1 MNTIPDMEGRLLL
14 LGAGRMGTAMLRGWL
29 SSGLPGERIMV
40 LDPAPS
46 EEVRRM
52 ARDAGLILNPST
64 GEAGKISVLVAAVK
78 PQVMDEA
85 ISDITPLL
93 PTDGTPL
100 ILSIAAGRT
109 IASFKRHFGKETPV
123 IRAMPNTPAAIGEGI
138 TGFAASPEVSEAQK
152 DMARALLSALGEV
165 VEVADESLIDAVTAV
180 SGSGPAYVFLLA
192 ECLAEA
198 GVRQGLP
205 PELAA
210 RLAQA
215 TISGAGAL
223 LKEAGKEPAAL
234 RQAVTS
240 PGGTTAAALEVLM
253 DDREGLCRLMERAV
267 DAAARRSRELA
278 GEKTG

>member
-1 MNTIPDMEGRLLL
+1 MNAIPDMEGRLLL

-29 SSGLPGERIMV
+29 ASGLPAERIVV

-46 EEVRRM
+46 EEVRRLTG
-52 ARDAGLILNPST
+52 DAGAILNPPA
-64 GEAGKISVLVAAVK
+64 GELGNVSVLVAAVK

-85 ISDITPLL
+85 LSGIVPALSAG
-93 PTDGTPL
+93 GTPL

-109 IASFKRHFGKETPV
+109 IASFKRHFGEDAPV

-138 TGFAASPEVSEAQK
+138 TGFAASAEVSAAQK

-215 TISGAGAL
+215 TVSGAGAL
-223 LKEAGKEPAAL
+223 LKASGEAPAAL
-234 RQAVTS
+234 RRAVTS

-267 DAAARRSRELA
+267 AAAARHSRELA
-278 GEKTG
+278 GGKD

>member
-1 MNTIPDMEGRLLL
+1 MNAIPDMEGRLLL

-29 SSGLPGERIMV
+29 ASGMPADRIVV

-46 EEVRRM
+46 EEALRLIGE
-52 ARDAGLILNPST
+52 AGIALNPSPEET
-64 GEAGKISVLVAAVK
+64 GPASVLVAAVK

-85 ISDITPLL
+85 LSGIAPRL
-93 PTDGTPL
+93 PGDGPPL

-109 IASFKRHFGKETPV
+109 IASFKRHFGGDAPV
-123 IRAMPNTPAAIGEGI
+123 VRAMPNTPAAIGAGI
-138 TGFAASPEVSEAQK
+138 TGFAASPEVDEAQK
-152 DMARALLSALGEV
+152 ALARALLSALGEV

-205 PELAA
+205 ADLAA
-210 RLAQA
+210 KLAQA
-215 TISGAGAL
+215 TVSGAGAL
-223 LKEAGKEPAAL
+223 LGASGEDPAAL
-234 RQAVTS
+234 RRAVTS

-253 DDREGLCRLMERAV
+253 DDADGLCRLMERAV
-267 DAAARRSRELA
+267 AAAARRSRELA
-278 GEKTG
+278 GDGK

>member
-1 MNTIPDMEGRLLL
+1 MNAIPDMEGRLLL

-29 SSGLPGERIMV
+29 ASGLPAGRIVV

-46 EEVRRM
+46 EEVRHL
-52 ARDAGLILNPST
+52 AGGAGPVLNPPAD
-64 GEAGKISVLVAAVK
+64 ELEDVAVLVAAVK

-85 ISDITPLL
+85 LSGIVPALSA
-93 PTDGTPL
+93 GRTPL

-109 IASFKRHFGKETPV
+109 IASFKRHFGESAPV

-138 TGFAASPEVSEAQK
+138 TGFAASPEVSAAQK

-180 SGSGPAYVFLLA
+180 SGSGPAYVFFLA

-215 TISGAGAL
+215 TVSGAGAL
-223 LKEAGKEPAAL
+223 LKTSGEKPAAL
-234 RQAVTS
+234 RRAVTS

-253 DDREGLCRLMERAV
+253 NDREGLCRLMERAV
-267 DAAARRSRELA
+267 AAAARRSRELA
-278 GEKTG
+278 GGKD

>member
-1 MNTIPDMEGRLLL
+1 MNAIPDMEGRLLL
-14 LGAGRMGTAMLRGWL
+14 LGAGRMGSAMLRGWL
-29 SSGLPGERIMV
+29 ISGLPAERIIV

-46 EEVRRM
+46 EDIRRM
-52 ARDAGLILNPST
+52 AGDAGAVLNPPAEEL
-64 GEAGKISVLVAAVK
+64 GDVSVLVAAVK

-85 ISDITPLL
+85 LSEIAPALSAG
-93 PTDGTPL
+93 GTPL
-100 ILSIAAGRT
+100 VLSIAAGRT
-109 IASFKRHFGKETPV
+109 IASFKRHFGEDAPV

-152 DMARALLSALGEV
+152 DMARALLAALGEV
-165 VEVADESLIDAVTAV
+165 VEVADETLIDAVTAV

-198 GVRQGLP
+198 GARQGLP

-215 TISGAGAL
+215 TVSGAGAL
-223 LKEAGKEPAAL
+223 LKASGEEPAAL
-234 RQAVTS
+234 RRAVTS

-253 DDREGLCRLMERAV
+253 DDRQGLCRLMDRAV
-267 DAAARRSRELA
+267 AAAVRRSRELA
-278 GEKTG
+278 GGKD

>member
-1 MNTIPDMEGRLLL
+1 MNAIPDMDGRLLL
-14 LGAGRMGTAMLRGWL
+14 LGAGRMGSAMLRGWL
-29 SSGLPGERIMV
+29 ASGLPADRIVV

-46 EEVRRM
+46 EEVRRL
-52 ARDAGLILNPST
+52 AGDAGPILNPPA
-64 GEAGKISVLVAAVK
+64 GEFGDVSVLVAAVK

-85 ISDITPLL
+85 LSGIAPALSAG
-93 PTDGTPL
+93 GTPL

-109 IASFKRHFGKETPV
+109 ITSFKRHFGEDAPV

-152 DMARALLSALGEV
+152 NMARALLSALGEV

-215 TISGAGAL
+215 TVSGAGAL
-223 LKEAGKEPAAL
+223 LKASGEAPAAL
-234 RQAVTS
+234 RRAVTS

-267 DAAARRSRELA
+267 AAAARRSRELA
-278 GEKTG
+278 GGKD

>member
-1 MNTIPDMEGRLLL
+1 MNAIPDMEGRLLL

-29 SSGLPGERIMV
+29 ASGLPASRIVV

-46 EEVRRM
+46 EEVRQL
-52 ARDAGLILNPST
+52 AGSAGPVLNPPAEEL
-64 GEAGKISVLVAAVK
+64 GDVSVLVAAVK

-85 ISDITPLL
+85 LSGIAPALSVG
-93 PTDGTPL
+93 GTPL

-109 IASFKRHFGKETPV
+109 IASFKRHFGEDAPV
-123 IRAMPNTPAAIGEGI
+123 IRAMPNTPAAIGKGI
-138 TGFAASPEVSEAQK
+138 TGFAASPEVSGAQK

-198 GVRQGLP
+198 GMRQGLP
-205 PELAA
+205 PDLAA

-215 TISGAGAL
+215 TVSGAGAL
-223 LKEAGKEPAAL
+223 LKASGEEPAAL
-234 RQAVTS
+234 RRAVTS

-267 DAAARRSRELA
+267 AAAARRSRELA
-278 GEKTG
+278 GGKG